1 MIEQNPIS
9 EKTISVTEL
18 NATLK
23 ACLETQ
29 GFRGLEVFG
38 EVSGA
43 RMSGPHFYF
52 TLKDKDSQIQCVK
65 FGADRSYIPKDGESV
80 VVRGSVNFWTK
91 GGRLTFSATTIMP
104 AGKGLLAIEFERLK
118 AKLQAEGI
126 FDEKYKVPVPKY
138 AKDILVVTSRTG
150 AVIRDIVTTV
160 RRKNPVVNITV
171 RDVRVQGEGAAHEI
185 AGVLKRVDALGY
197 DVIVI
202 ARGGGSLEDL
212 APFYDE
218 ELVRAVFAMKTP
230 VVSAIGHETDFSLVD
245 FAADARA
252 ATPTAA
258 AELVAYDY
266 YALAD
271 KVRTLSA
278 DMRRSVLRGF
288 ERRVMRTRIAGDALG
303 RRMVSFHTA
312 RENRVRT
319 LALRLKTLV
328 GYKTKDAESKLNALC
343 GKLDALSPLKV
354 LSRGYFNVQA
364 GGVSVTSVRS
374 LKPGDK
380 VRARGGDGTFEAQV
394 TEVVPD
400 KGAPGIRADE

>member
-23 ACLETQ
+23 ACLEAPV
-29 GFRGLEVFG
+29 FRGLEVFG

-185 AGVLKRVDALGY
+185 AGVRT
-197 DVIVI
+197 
-202 ARGGGSLEDL
+202 R
-212 APFYDE
+212 
-218 ELVRAVFAMKTP
+218 
-230 VVSAIGHETDFSLVD
+230 SATTSSSS
-245 FAADARA
+245 RA
-252 ATPTAA
+252 AAA
-258 AELVAYDY
+258 RL
-266 YALAD
+266 
-271 KVRTLSA
+271 RIS
-278 DMRRSVLRGF
+278 RRF
-288 ERRVMRTRIAGDALG
+288 TTRNLC
-303 RRMVSFHTA
+303 A
-312 RENRVRT
+312 R
-319 LALRLKTLV
+319 
-328 GYKTKDAESKLNALC
+328 S
-343 GKLDALSPLKV
+343 SP
-354 LSRGYFNVQA
+354 
-364 GGVSVTSVRS
+364 
-374 LKPGDK
+374 
-380 VRARGGDGTFEAQV
+380 
-394 TEVVPD
+394 
-400 KGAPGIRADE
+400 